1 MGKKPQSVKLSQ
13 RVNPYQGK
21 AQEQLKKVEKQAF
34 VACVASIAGFPLS
47 LLGVGMI
54 MGIVGLVLGW
64 KAKRPNGT
72 RPAGAIVAIV
82 FGIISIILSIPG
94 WIVIYGLYINPG
106 SQFVQNLVNALMNS
120 SNLIVLF

>member
-120 SNLIVLF
+120 SNLIALF

>member
-54 MGIVGLVLGW
+54 MGIVGLLLGW

-120 SNLIVLF
+120 SNLIALF

>member
-21 AQEQLKKVEKQAF
+21 TQEQLKKVEKQAF

-120 SNLIVLF
+120 SNLIALF

>member
-82 FGIISIILSIPG
+82 FGIIGIILSIPG

-120 SNLIVLF
+120 SNLIALF